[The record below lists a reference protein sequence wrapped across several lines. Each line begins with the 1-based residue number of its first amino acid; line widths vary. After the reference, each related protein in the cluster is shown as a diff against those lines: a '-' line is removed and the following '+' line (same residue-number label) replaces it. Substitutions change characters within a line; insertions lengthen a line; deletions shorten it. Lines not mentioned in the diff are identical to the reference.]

1 MTLPCLLYVFVN
13 AITTSF
19 LMRIFSKYNKVK
31 KVHIGHPMPFLKYG
45 EEQRDKVGPVA
56 FLEYFEVLL
65 EICLTESYIFK
76 IN

>member
-1 MTLPCLLYVFVN
+1 
-13 AITTSF
+13 
-19 LMRIFSKYNKVK
+19 
-31 KVHIGHPMPFLKYG
+31 MPFLKYG